1 MFSCDG
7 SDAAE
12 SPTRHEPGALLLTN
26 QQPVMR
32 VVIRS
37 ECMSRRLP
45 NQTGIAGWLS
55 VQMVMAALKNMMDMQ
70 VCMRLW

>member
-1 MFSCDG
+1 MFSGDG

-12 SPTRHEPGALLLTN
+12 SPTPAWRGTLLLTD

-37 ECMSRRLP
+37 ECMNRRLP
-45 NQTGIAGWLS
+45 NQTGIAGRLS
-55 VQMVMAALKNMMDMQ
+55 VQMVMAALKNMS
-70 VCMRLW
+70 VIGVGECL